1 MPGSQIVERT
11 CVSWESDLRGLDI
24 RSYIISQFQKKERV
38 GIESGILSRIAPARH
53 SCVGDFKAETAL
65 AKEPATPFNS
75 LITFV
80 N

>member
-1 MPGSQIVERT
+1 MRGSQIAETRY
-11 CVSWESDLRGLDI
+11 VSWGNDLHGLDI
-24 RSYIISQFQKKERV
+24 RSCIISQFQKKERV
-38 GIESGILSRIAPARH
+38 GIESGILSQNAPARH

>member
-1 MPGSQIVERT
+1 MRGSLIAERK
-11 CVSWESDLRGLDI
+11 CVSWEKDLHGLDI
-24 RSYIISQFQKKERV
+24 RSCIISQFKKKERV
-38 GIESGILSRIAPARH
+38 GIESGILSQNAPARR